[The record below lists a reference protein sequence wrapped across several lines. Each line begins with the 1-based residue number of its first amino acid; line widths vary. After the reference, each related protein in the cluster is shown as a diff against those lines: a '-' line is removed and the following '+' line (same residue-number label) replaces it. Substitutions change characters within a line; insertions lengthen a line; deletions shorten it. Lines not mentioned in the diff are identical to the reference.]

1 MRFITLLFLCLFV
14 TAAGWSA
21 ESKNPNVG
29 APSSGVSQGS
39 DSSAG
44 ISESPAGTTE
54 KQEEEF
60 EDRPA
65 SMGGAPNVGAGMGTG
80 TGAGS
85 KVGNDIEEGRVTA
98 GATSGEE
105 DE

>member
-1 MRFITLLFLCLFV
+1 MRFFPFLVLVFSLSL
-14 TAAGWSA
+14 TAAT
-21 ESKNPNVG
+21 EEVG
-29 APSSGVSQGS
+29 APSNAASKGA

-54 KQEEEF
+54 KQEEKF
-60 EDRPA
+60 EARPA

-85 KVGNDIEEGRVTA
+85 KVGNDIEEG
-98 GATSGEE
+98 EE